1 MIVSIPDPCTLTYF
15 FVCYRKLPKKNSLL
29 GWISTSTEA
38 PLKVDNEWSCAACTL
53 LNPSNQIRCSV
64 CGTSRQTSQSAAVSL
79 NSDSDRPKPRNSA
92 SVTVLNSNENIALP
106 RAGIKRLSE
115 GTSSQPVKKIIVGID
130 TSSPKLT
137 NIKDLSLGHKHLS
150 GTEGNIKAQPG
161 VSNTV
166 VRRKNSLNSEIFVA
180 DCLNSEIFVAD
191 CCGATAPQQSATNI
205 SNSSQNLKVS
215 KGSVVRRKSNVNTP
229 LTPVQTATNISN
241 SSQNLKISQGRS
253 SSQDIQ
259 QPGPVPSKIPPC
271 PTHKKRCNMKEVYKK
286 GDNYGR
292 WFFSCP
298 LRTCNFFEVSKT
310 AMFFGPRKIVALN

>member
-1 MIVSIPDPCTLTYF
+1 M
-15 FVCYRKLPKKNSLL
+15 CYRKLPKKNSLL

-64 CGTSRQTSQSAAVSL
+64 CGTPRQTSQSAAVSL
-79 NSDSDRPKPRNSA
+79 NSDSDRTKPRNSA
-92 SVTVLNSNENIALP
+92 SVTVLNSNENNALP

-137 NIKDLSLGHKHLS
+137 NIKDLSSGHKHLS
-150 GTEGNIKAQPG
+150 GTEGNAKAQPG

-166 VRRKNSLNSEIFVA
+166 DRRKNSLNSEIFVA
-180 DCLNSEIFVAD
+180 DC
-191 CCGATAPQQSATNI
+191 CGVTTPQQSATNI
-205 SNSSQNLKVS
+205 SNTSQNLKVS

-229 LTPVQTATNISN
+229 LTPVQTATNNSN
-241 SSQNLKISQGRS
+241 TSQNLKISQGRS
-253 SSQDIQ
+253 SSQDVR

-271 PTHKKRCNMKEVYKK
+271 PTHRKRCNMKEVYKK

-292 WFFSCP
+292 CFFSCP
-298 LRTCNFFEVSKT
+298 QRTCNFFEVCKT
-310 AMFFGPRKIVALN
+310 EIIFSQGRLFPQYKGFENWHYFYIYFILEK